1 MRSRL
6 GIAVVAI
13 AGLALPAG
21 ADAAPGT
28 LDLRQAFDTSRGT
41 YIEGSVSFVRV
52 RRTDGELVV
61 GRRVR
66 KPRFGMRRRLPPGR
80 YRVISFQRPCAGNC
94 DLLDP
99 PADRCARPVRVLSD
113 GLTQVRVTVRPG
125 RGCTMTRNAL
135 PALFPPARRVRAV
148 QRWLR
153 SRGATNSWA
162 LIDSWGRLHGFA
174 PHRLYVSASL
184 VKAML
189 LVAYLRGIGNRAPDA
204 GERASL
210 GPMIT
215 VSSNDAAD
223 TIYYRVGDP
232 ALYRLARLAGM
243 KRFSVAGYWANAQL
257 SAEDQA
263 RFFHRIDRLVPK
275 ASRGY
280 ARGLLSSI
288 VSHQRWGFSR
298 YSLASGFKTF
308 FKGGWRGTGAGQLV
322 HEAALFERGPTRISM
337 AVLTDGN
344 PSHDHGTETL
354 RGVAERLFPRQPR
367 ATQQPAPQD
376 EAPKEAGSPAT
387 RRAGLVDVHRFA
399 PGIRVNLSYRTKHNE
414 TGAPLPG
421 YCKNWALMHERA
433 AFNLGQVQRY
443 LRRNGLGLLILDAY
457 RPVRATEALV
467 RWAERTGRGGA
478 VGTYIAR
485 RSRHNTGSAVDITL
499 VRLRD
504 GKRLRMGGFAFGPSS
519 HTYNASG
526 RILRN
531 RLTLK
536 DAMERFG
543 FSAYLNEWWHFEHYI
558 RPNRYLDVTLG
569 C

>member
-1 MRSRL
+1 M
-6 GIAVVAI
+6 VAF
-13 AGLALPAG
+13 LALPAG
-21 ADAAPGT
+21 ADATRGT
-28 LDLRQAFDTSRGT
+28 LDFRQAFAKGARVYREGT
-41 YIEGSVSFVRV
+41 VSFLRV
-52 RRTDGELVV
+52 RNAAGEVV
-61 GRRVR
+61 VRRRVR
-66 KPRFGMRRRLPPGR
+66 HRPRFHMSRKLRPGR
-80 YRVISFQRPCAGNC
+80 YRVISYQRPCDGNC
-94 DLLDP
+94 RLLDP
-99 PADRCARPVRVLSD
+99 PTDRCARPIRILSA
-113 GLTQVRVTVRPG
+113 GLTEAAVRVRPG
-125 RGCTMTRNAL
+125 RRCRMSRRAL
-135 PALFPPARRVRAV
+135 PARFPPLRRVRAV

-153 SRGATNSWA
+153 SRGAVNSWS
-162 LIDSWGRLHGFA
+162 LIDSWGRPHGFA
-174 PHRLYVSASL
+174 PHRTYVSASL

-204 GERASL
+204 GERGSL

-223 TIYYRVGDP
+223 TIYYRVGDA
-232 ALYRLARLAGM
+232 ALAQLAGLAGM
-243 KRFSVAGYWANAQL
+243 RTFSVAGYWGNAL
-257 SAEDQA
+257 FSAEDQA
-263 RFFHRIDRLVPK
+263 RFFNRIDRLVPK

-288 VSHQRWGFSR
+288 VSYQRWGFSR
-298 YSLASGFKTF
+298 YSQAVGFKTF

-322 HEAALFERGPTRISM
+322 HEAALFERGRTRISM

-344 PSHDHGTETL
+344 PSHDYGAETL
-354 RGVAERLFPRQPR
+354 RGVAQRLFRQARHSGKQAVQRPEGGTR
-367 ATQQPAPQD
+367 
-376 EAPKEAGSPAT
+376 AT

-399 PGIRVNLSYRTKHNE
+399 PSIRVNLSYRTKRNE
-414 TGAPLPG
+414 TGARLPG
-421 YCKNWALMHERA
+421 YCENWALMHERA
-433 AFNLGQVQRY
+433 AFNLGQVQRH
-443 LRRNGLGLLILDAY
+443 LRRAGLGLLILDAY

-499 VRLRD
+499 VRFRD

-531 RLTLK
+531 RLMLK
-536 DAMERFG
+536 NAMERFG